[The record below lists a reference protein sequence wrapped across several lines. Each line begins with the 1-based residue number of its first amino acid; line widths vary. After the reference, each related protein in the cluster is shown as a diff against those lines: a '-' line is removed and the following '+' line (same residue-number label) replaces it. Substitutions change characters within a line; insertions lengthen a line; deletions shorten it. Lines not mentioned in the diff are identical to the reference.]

1 MSHFRI
7 QRKLTEGSSIKLK
20 PNLSNPHRIRSLE
33 SKQSLSRSPKK
44 IDQSELR
51 RMVRRVSFKDSP
63 VRSDA
68 RERVEEVGMVRLR
81 ACVRS
86 VRRT

>member
-44 IDQSELR
+44 IGQSELR
-51 RMVRRVSFKDSP
+51 RMVRKVSFKDSP
-63 VRSDA
+63 VRTDV
-68 RERVEEVGMVRLR
+68 RERVEEVGMLSHRECGR
-81 ACVRS
+81 FGRK
-86 VRRT
+86 T

>member
-33 SKQSLSRSPKK
+33 SKHSISRSPKK
-44 IDQSELR
+44 IEPHELR
-51 RMVRRVSFKDSP
+51 RMIRRVSFKD
-63 VRSDA
+63 RSTEKSDN
-68 RERVEEVGMVRLR
+68 RERMDEV
-81 ACVRS
+81 
-86 VRRT
+86 RTLLCRE

>member
-33 SKQSLSRSPKK
+33 SKHSVSRSPKK
-44 IDQSELR
+44 LEHTELR
-51 RMVRRVSFKDSP
+51 RMLRKVTLKEHSP
-63 VRSDA
+63 EKIEGRDKL
-68 RERVEEVGMVRLR
+68 EEVM
-81 ACVRS
+81 S
-86 VRRT
+86 VLCRE

>member
-33 SKQSLSRSPKK
+33 SKHSISRSPKK
-44 IDQSELR
+44 IETHELR
-51 RMVRRVSFKDSP
+51 RMIRRVSFKD
-63 VRSDA
+63 RSMEKSDGK
-68 RERVEEVGMVRLR
+68 ERMEEVSTLICRE
-81 ACVRS
+81 
-86 VRRT
+86 